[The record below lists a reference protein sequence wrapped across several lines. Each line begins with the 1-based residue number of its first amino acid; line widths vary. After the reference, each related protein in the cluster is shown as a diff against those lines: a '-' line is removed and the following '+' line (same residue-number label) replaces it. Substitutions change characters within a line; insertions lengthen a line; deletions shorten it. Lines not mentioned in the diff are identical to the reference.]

1 MLDHI
6 GYFGPIILAL
16 MNVYYLFYRKTYL
29 YAYIIFLFV
38 NQYIN
43 KGIKY
48 FVKEPRPQNQIPF
61 LSKIDKIGIEKYGM
75 PSGHAQSIFY
85 STTFL
90 YLTTLSS
97 YLLIISLFFCAV
109 TIYQR
114 YIYRRHTLKQ
124 LTIGS
129 LIGIIIG
136 YTVFKFTKIYIETNN
151 YHV

>member
-61 LSKIDKIGIEKYGM
+61 LSKIDKIGVEKYGM

-97 YLLIISLFFCAV
+97 YLLIISLFFCV
-109 TIYQR
+109 ITIYQR
-114 YIYRRHTLKQ
+114 YVYRRHTLKQ
-124 LTIGS
+124 LGIGS